1 MEKRDIA
8 GTPPRHKDFLC
19 EFSLLGQ
26 PLVGF
31 TPGKSITEYTLLE
44 FELCFDTAVTV
55 PPTVTVQYLKWQFWF
70 YAKFARICSSGTGDD
85 NLRYRTPSW
94 NAYISGR

>member
-8 GTPPRHKDFLC
+8 GAPRHKDFLC
-19 EFSLLGQ
+19 EFFFVGPTLG
-26 PLVGF
+26 GF
-31 TPGKSITEYTLLE
+31 YSRQEHHRIYFAG

-70 YAKFARICSSGTGDD
+70 YAKFC
-85 NLRYRTPSW
+85 
-94 NAYISGR
+94 AYLLQRDR